1 MTGYTVHTGSNQKFT
16 TGWDQ
21 IFPGVGSTKK
31 SAPSRGA
38 GKKKV
43 ASPLKAAKK
52 KGTAKQAVTK
62 KSKRTKSGKL

>member
-16 TGWDQ
+16 TGWDH

-31 SAPSRGA
+31 SASPNGA

-43 ASPLKAAKK
+43 ASPPKAAKKK

-62 KSKRTKSGKL
+62 KSKHSQ

>member
-43 ASPLKAAKK
+43 ASPPKVATK
-52 KGTAKQAVTK
+52 KGTAKKAVTK
-62 KSKRTKSGKL
+62 KSKRSK